1 MRILLLS
8 LMMCVLLG
16 GCASQMGNGGNTSTS
31 SSSSSSTTTS
41 TSVYESDLSTIGG
54 MMDYLG
60 ASGLVYENQMDIAEL
75 ENGFVEGRKF
85 TSNGVSYGLFRY
97 DESNEEFQSTIE
109 EAKTSGY
116 MNMRVNGQVER
127 VPVHVYKNYVLAY
140 PEGADVSDMLN
151 YFR

>member
-8 LMMCVLLG
+8 LLMCMLLS
-16 GCASQMGNGGNTSTS
+16 GCANQMGNGNNSTSSTSSTSTS
-31 SSSSSSTTTS
+31 TS
-41 TSVYESDLSTIGG
+41 TSIYESDTSTIGG

-60 ASGLVYENQMDIAEL
+60 VNGLVYENEMEISQL
-75 ENGFVEGRKF
+75 EDGFLEGRKF
-85 TSNGVSYGLFRY
+85 TSNGVTYGLYRY
-97 DESNEEFQSTIE
+97 DDMNEEFKSTIE

-127 VPVHVYKNYVLAY
+127 VPVHVYKNYVLVY
-140 PEGADVSDMLN
+140 PEGSDITGMLN